1 LLWLALK
8 YQKPVRR
15 KPSGLLR
22 FRMCLLLAGSS
33 LPALPHAPRAVTR
46 AGIGA
51 TYFDSPAAPDNHLTD
66 WGVLPRLVGKLGE
79 RLKVKES
86 MAFGMSYGLRV
97 CGVYKIVNAAN
108 GKTYVGSTVSLKGRI
123 YQHLSYLRSGSHPNA
138 HLQSAFSL
146 HGEDS
151 FSFVLLETCTK
162 DDLLKCEQRH
172 LDALK
177 PDYNIC
183 TVAGNSLGFKHG
195 PEAKAKMTKANLGNQ
210 RRLGKHHSEE
220 TKRLIGAKAALRRH
234 TEERRAKISAAL
246 MGNRYS
252 VGRTLSQEHRAKV
265 SAALRNAWADGGCR
279 NRQAVSERM
288 RARWADPTWKEQ
300 QIKKL
305 TAGKA
310 AKRGLE

>member
-1 LLWLALK
+1 MAGREA
-8 YQKPVRR
+8 VRR
-15 KPSGLLR
+15 
-22 FRMCLLLAGSS
+22 F
-33 LPALPHAPRAVTR
+33 
-46 AGIGA
+46 
-51 TYFDSPAAPDNHLTD
+51 
-66 WGVLPRLVGKLGE
+66 
-79 RLKVKES
+79 KVKES
-86 MAFGMSYGLRV
+86 MAFGISYGLRV

-108 GKTYVGSTVSLKGRI
+108 GKLYVGSSVNVENRI
-123 YQHLSYLRSGSHPNA
+123 FKHLSFLRRGIHPNA
-138 HLQSAFSL
+138 HLQAAFSSY
-146 HGEDS
+146 GEDS
-151 FSFVLLETCTK
+151 FSFVLLETCAK
-162 DDLLKCEQRH
+162 DELLKCEQHH

-183 TVAGNSLGFKHG
+183 AVAGNSLGFKHG
-195 PEAKAKMTKANLGNQ
+195 PEAKAKMTKANLGNK
-210 RRLGKHHSEE
+210 RMLGKHHTEE

-279 NRQAVSERM
+279 SRQVVSERM

-310 AKRGLE
+310 AKHALV